1 MADSDTG
8 DGGLLHA
15 LVLDG
20 RGGARALSWTGF
32 GKARGEGETLW
43 LHFDRGEPRARDW
56 IAGEA
61 GLDETVAEA
70 LLAEEPRPRC
80 VARPDG
86 TLLILRGVNLN
97 PGSDPEDMVSL
108 RMWIT
113 AGRILTVRHR
123 RVMAVTDVRRQLEGG
138 TGPHN
143 SGELVAELAERL
155 SERMEPV
162 LADLED
168 RTDDLEVGIVTSFG
182 GESQSSLG
190 EIRREA
196 VALRRYLAPQ
206 REALERLKETASQAF
221 DPSSR
226 HALVEAANRVMRYV
240 EDLDSIRERAQV
252 MHDEIAGRVAEK
264 LNRTM
269 YLLSVIA
276 LIFLPLTFFTGL
288 LGINVGGIPLQS
300 ELGFGVVTAIL
311 VAAGVL
317 EVVLVRRMRLL

>member
-1 MADSDTG
+1 MRPWPRRCLRKSLGRVAWRAPTG
-8 DGGLLHA
+8 
-15 LVLDG
+15 
-20 RGGARALSWTGF
+20 
-32 GKARGEGETLW
+32 
-43 LHFDRGEPRARDW
+43 P
-56 IAGEA
+56 
-61 GLDETVAEA
+61 
-70 LLAEEPRPRC
+70 
-80 VARPDG
+80 
-86 TLLILRGVNLN
+86 LLILRGVNLN